1 MARLPFPRSQVYAFF
16 GPRNYPP
23 DPDHKGI
30 DFGYGM
36 SVGLAVP
43 CAAAG
48 VVIGSGHGSQINFWK
63 EVDHGGGWTTR
74 YHMLG
79 SSNGPGVGDTV
90 AEGQTIGFVGPQ
102 SGTSSGVHLHFEV
115 HNKNLPSKPI
125 YGTAVDPLTNI
136 NNFGNGSVP
145 NPTEE
150 EKLTRGFAVYANTAT
165 NQWAVGGP
173 GTWQVLSGAETGLYS
188 TIYGERVALNDADYQ
203 GVARLCRSGKISDVR
218 VYANVTTNVWA
229 LGGPGVWFIIPA
241 GQGTL
246 FENLFGE
253 KTVLTDAQFQ
263 QLRAALV

>member
-1 MARLPFPRSQVYAFF
+1 M
-16 GPRNYPP
+16 
-23 DPDHKGI
+23 
-30 DFGYGM
+30 
-36 SVGLAVP
+36 
-43 CAAAG
+43 
-48 VVIGSGHGSQINFWK
+48 
-63 EVDHGGGWTTR
+63 
-74 YHMLG
+74 
-79 SSNGPGVGDTV
+79 
-90 AEGQTIGFVGPQ
+90 
-102 SGTSSGVHLHFEV
+102 
-115 HNKNLPSKPI
+115 
-125 YGTAVDPLTNI
+125 
-136 NNFGNGSVP
+136 
-145 NPTEE
+145 
-150 EKLTRGFAVYANTAT
+150 TRGFAVYANTAT